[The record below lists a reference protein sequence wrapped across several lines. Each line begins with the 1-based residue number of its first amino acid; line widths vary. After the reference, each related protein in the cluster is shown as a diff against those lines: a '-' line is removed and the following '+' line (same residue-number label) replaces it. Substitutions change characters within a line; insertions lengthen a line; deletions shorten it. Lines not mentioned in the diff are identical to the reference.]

1 MAIAEG
7 KSRLDLVKE
16 GVGTGIER
24 RGRKVV
30 PIEKVVEDPRNER
43 KTFRNMEGLITS
55 VKSVGIIEPITV
67 APIEGDSFMIVTGHR
82 RFRAAKAAGLEK
94 IEVLVRD
101 PEAEIGRRRKS
112 IISNVQRENV
122 GPIEMAEALQSLLD
136 EDEAIGTQRRL
147 ADTIGKSEQWVCDM
161 LKILE
166 MPAPLQEKLRT
177 SVVTLPYDSAAKVA
191 RLKDQA
197 LQEEL
202 VGELLKGAS
211 NRDIRARIDEAKGWR
226 PKRSLHLKESYTT
239 NQKALVIIE
248 SLTDDLSIDRQIAAM
263 EEALVQA
270 RQKNGRRF
278 ETV

>member
-43 KTFRNMEGLITS
+43 KTFRNMEGLIAS
-55 VKSVGIIEPITV
+55 VNSVGIIEPITV

-101 PEAEIGRRRKS
+101 PEAEISRRRKS

-191 RLKDQA
+191 RLKDTT

-211 NRDIRARIDEAKGWR
+211 NRDIRARIDESKGR
-226 PKRSLHLKESYTT
+226 RATRSLHLKESYTT
-239 NQKALVIIE
+239 SQRALVIIE

-270 RQKNGRRF
+270 RQKNGQRL

>member
-43 KTFRNMEGLITS
+43 KTFRNMEGLIAS

-122 GPIEMAEALQSLLD
+122 GAIEMAEALQSLLD

-166 MPAPLQEKLRT
+166 MPAPLQEKLRM

-191 RLKDQA
+191 RLKDTK

-211 NRDIRARIDEAKGWR
+211 NRDIRARIDESKGCR
-226 PKRSLHLKESYTT
+226 PKRALHLKESYTT

-263 EEALVQA
+263 EEAIEQA
-270 RQKNGRRF
+270 HQKGRSNTRQN
-278 ETV
+278 